1 MANLIN
7 IPSTVTPVKVYQT
20 LLATSWDASNFYT
33 LTGGVYADN
42 VTATSTIDIFP
53 ASNAT
58 AAQLDVWGAAKIVGY
73 SQDETGFILKALGD
87 KPALDIPVT
96 VILRGER

>member
-33 LTGGVYADN
+33 LTGGGYADN
-42 VTATSTIDIFP
+42 VTATSTIDISLSILTMCIAPLFTCVP
-53 ASNAT
+53 PLFSN
-58 AAQLDVWGAAKIVGY
+58 L
-73 SQDETGFILKALGD
+73 
-87 KPALDIPVT
+87 IPFVSL
-96 VILRGER
+96 IIIRSSI